1 MAFDDILKQI
11 MAEADLPETAR
22 EGIRWSLKSDT
33 REKMMRLPVEVSA
46 KALKEAIEKVE
57 KNESLETIDALVK
70 KELDV
75 F

>member
-1 MAFDDILKQI
+1 MAFDESIKQI
-11 MAEADLPETAR
+11 MNQANLPETAK
-22 EGIRWSLKSDT
+22 EGIFWSLKPDT

>member
-1 MAFDDILKQI
+1 
-11 MAEADLPETAR
+11 
-22 EGIRWSLKSDT
+22 
-33 REKMMRLPVEVSA
+33 MMRLPVEVSA

-57 KNESLETIDALVK
+57 KNESLETIDALVN

>member
-22 EGIRWSLKSDT
+22 EGICWSLKSDT

-46 KALKEAIEKVE
+46 KALKEAIEEVE